1 VPSPAIHIMGGA
13 LVYLLSGNLSL
24 DRLYIIGG
32 VVLLSVLPDFDLFF
46 PGPHHGFTHSLIF
59 CILTG
64 AIIGYLSKFSYL
76 SVFSILF
83 SHVLLD
89 SLGNG
94 FGQVSWLWPFF
105 VHHSPVTYG
114 LNDIGE
120 FIKNTF
126 RIL

>member
-13 LVYLLSGNLSL
+13 LVYLLTGNLSL

-46 PGPHHGFTHSLIF
+46 PGPHRGFTHSLIF
-59 CILTG
+59 CILIG
-64 AIIGYLSKFSYL
+64 AIIGCLSKFSYL

-120 FIKNTF
+120 LIKETF